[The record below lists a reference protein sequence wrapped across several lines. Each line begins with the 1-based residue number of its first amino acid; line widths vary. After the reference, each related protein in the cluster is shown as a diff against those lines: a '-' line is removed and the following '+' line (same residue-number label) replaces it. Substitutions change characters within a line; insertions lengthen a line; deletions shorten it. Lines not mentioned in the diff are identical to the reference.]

1 MKRMAKRKMV
11 QEVLKIMK
19 SKEYIRNIGI
29 VAHIDH
35 GKTTLTDS
43 LLAGAGLL
51 SPSLAGQVKALD
63 YLEEEQ
69 RRGITIKTANI
80 SLLYGWKNDHYVV
93 NLIDTPGHVDFSGK
107 VTRALRA
114 IDGVVVVVDAVEEI
128 MVQTETVTR
137 QALEERV
144 KPILFINKVDR
155 LIRELKLPP
164 EKIRE
169 KFERI
174 IRNFNTLI
182 ENFGE
187 EAFKKGWRV
196 NPENGSVIFGSALH
210 KWGFTIPSINKSG
223 LKFKDIMKCYK
234 EGKIDQLQNLL
245 PLHEAILSAIVKHL
259 PNPIVAQKYR
269 IPKIWHGNLES
280 EVGQAMLNCDDKGP
294 LTFCVTKI
302 ILDPHAKL
310 VATGRIFSGTIKEGQ
325 EVYLLN
331 ARKFHRIQQVGMY
344 MGAIREIVKEIP
356 AGNIAAII
364 GPEELKSGETVVE
377 LGYETKM
384 IPFEEIKYITE
395 PVVTLTVE
403 PKKPQYLQKMIE
415 LMKKLSIQDPNLSV
429 SINEETGE
437 YLLSGIGELHLEIA
451 IKELEK
457 SGLEI
462 ITSKPIV
469 VYRETVKTK
478 GGPVFVNSIN
488 DLNSVTLLVEPLE
501 EDVLNILLEKHSI
514 REEENNRI
522 TRLLAKKMKQYLKN
536 ANEIWA
542 IEKHGN
548 LLIYAGQEDE
558 EILDVKNSVITG
570 FKWACES
577 GPLCG
582 EPLRGLKVI
591 IQELNIHKN
600 PEMRDSSQIIP
611 MIKNAIFKAIL
622 SDTPTILEPIYKIQI
637 RTPPET
643 VGNILSVLA
652 QRRGNVLK
660 VEQRGFDTLI
670 TAKIPVKE
678 SFGLATEL
686 RSKTSGRSFWQM
698 QFSSWEE
705 PPDNVA
711 KQIIEEVKERK
722 GIKTTN
728 I

>member
-1 MKRMAKRKMV
+1 VTKRKMV

-19 SKEYIRNIGI
+19 SKERIRNIGI
-29 VAHIDH
+29 IAHIDH

-51 SPSLAGQVKALD
+51 SLSLAGQVRALD

-80 SLLYGWKNDHYVV
+80 SLLYEWRNDSYVV
-93 NLIDTPGHVDFSGK
+93 NLIDTPGHVDFSGR

-114 IDGVVVVVDAVEEI
+114 IDGVMVVVDAVEEI

-155 LIRELKLPP
+155 LIRELKLSP

-174 IRNFNTLI
+174 IRNFNNLI

-187 EAFKKGWRV
+187 GPFKKRWKV
-196 NPENGSVIFGSALH
+196 KPENETVIFGSALH

-223 LKFKDIMKCYK
+223 LKFKDIIKYYQ
-234 EGKIDQLQNLL
+234 EGKINQLQDLF
-245 PLHEAILSAIVKHL
+245 PLHEAILSAIVKNL
-259 PNPIVAQKYR
+259 PNPKAAQKYR

-294 LTFCVTKI
+294 LTLCITKI
-302 ILDPHAKL
+302 IIDPHAKL
-310 VATGRIFSGTIKEGQ
+310 VATGRIFSGIIREGQ
-325 EVYLLN
+325 EVYLMN
-331 ARKFHRIQQVGMY
+331 ARKPHRIQQVGMY

-356 AGNIAAII
+356 AGNIGAII
-364 GPEELKSGETVVE
+364 GPEELKSGETIVE

-384 IPFEEIKYITE
+384 APFEEIKYITE
-395 PVVTLTVE
+395 PVVTLTIE
-403 PKKPQYLQKMIE
+403 PQKPQYLQKMLE
-415 LMKKLSIQDPNLSV
+415 SMKKLSIQDPNLSV

-457 SGLEI
+457 LGLEI

-469 VYRETVKTK
+469 VYRETIKTK
-478 GGPVFVNSIN
+478 GGPVFVDSIN
-488 DLNSVTLLVEPLE
+488 ELNSVTLVVEPLE
-501 EDVLNILLEKHSI
+501 EEILNVLLEKIPI
-514 REEENNRI
+514 REEEDKKIIRVL
-522 TRLLAKKMKQYLKN
+522 TRKMKQYLKDVN
-536 ANEIWA
+536 KIWG

-548 LLIYAGQEDE
+548 LLIYTGQENE
-558 EILDVKNSVITG
+558 EILAAKNSVVTG

-591 IQELNIHKN
+591 ILELNVHKS
-600 PEMRDSSQIIP
+600 PEMRDPSQIIP
-611 MIKNAIFKAIL
+611 MIRNAVFKAIL
-622 SDTPTILEPIYKIQI
+622 SDTPTILEPIYEVQI

-643 VGNILSVLA
+643 VGNVLGVLTQRRSNILS
-652 QRRGNVLK
+652 
-660 VEQRGFDTLI
+660 VEQRGFDALI
-670 TAKIPVKE
+670 TAAIPVKE

-686 RSKTSGRSFWQM
+686 RSKTSGRAFWQM
-698 QFSSWEE
+698 QFSNWEE
-705 PPDNVA
+705 PPETVA
-711 KQIIEEVKERK
+711 KRIIKEIKERK
-722 GIKTTN
+722 GIKAS
-728 I
+728 

>member
-1 MKRMAKRKMV
+1 MAKRKMV
-11 QEVLKIMK
+11 EEALKIMK
-19 SKEYIRNIGI
+19 MKDRIRNIGI
-29 VAHIDH
+29 IAHIDH

-51 SPSLAGQVKALD
+51 SPTLAGQVRALD
-63 YLEEEQ
+63 YMEEEQ

-80 SLLYGWKNDHYVV
+80 SLLYKWENEHYVI

-114 IDGVVVVVDAVEEI
+114 IDGVIVVVDAVEEI

-155 LIRELKLPP
+155 LIKELKLSP
-164 EKIRE
+164 EKIRG

-187 EAFKKGWRV
+187 DLFKKKWKIK
-196 NPENGSVIFGSALH
+196 PENGSVIFGSALH
-210 KWGFTIPSINKSG
+210 KWGFTIPLIDESG
-223 LKFKDIMKCYK
+223 LRFKDIVKCYQ
-234 EGKIDQLQNLL
+234 EGKAEELQNLL
-245 PLHEAILSAIVKHL
+245 PLHEAVLNAVIKHL
-259 PNPIVAQKYR
+259 PNPIMAQKYR

-280 EVGQAMLNCDDKGP
+280 EIGQAMLNCDEKGP
-294 LTFCVTKI
+294 LTLCITKI
-302 ILDPHAKL
+302 VIDPHAKL
-310 VATGRIFSGTIKEGQ
+310 VATGRIFSGTIKEGR
-325 EVYLLN
+325 EVYLVN
-331 ARKFHRIQQVGMY
+331 ARKPYRIQQVGMY

-364 GPEELKSGETVVE
+364 GPEELKSGETIVE
-377 LGYETKM
+377 AGYETKM
-384 IPFEEIKYITE
+384 IPFEEIRYITE
-395 PVVTLTVE
+395 PVVTVTIE

-415 LMKKLSIQDPNLSV
+415 LMRKLSIQDPNLSV

-478 GGPVFVNSIN
+478 GGPVVVNSIN
-488 DLNSVTLLVEPLE
+488 DLNSVILVVEPLE
-501 EDVLNILLEKHSI
+501 EKVLSLLLEKHFTREGENERII
-514 REEENNRI
+514 RTL
-522 TRLLAKKMKQYLKN
+522 TRKMKEYLRNVNK
-536 ANEIWA
+536 IWA
-542 IEKHGN
+542 VENHGN
-548 LLIYAGQEDE
+548 LLIYVGQENE
-558 EILDVKNSVITG
+558 EVLDAKNSVTTG

-591 IQELNIHKN
+591 IRELNLHKN
-600 PEMRDSSQIIP
+600 PEARDPSQIIP
-611 MIKNAIFKAIL
+611 MIKKAIFKAIL
-622 SDTPTILEPIYKIQI
+622 QDNPTILEPIYKIQI
-637 RTPPET
+637 RTPPDT
-643 VGNILSVLA
+643 VGNVLSVLTKRRGNILS
-652 QRRGNVLK
+652 

-670 TAKIPVKE
+670 TAILPVKE

-686 RSKTSGRSFWQM
+686 RSKTSGRAFWQM

-705 PPDNVA
+705 PPENVA
-711 KQIIEEVKERK
+711 KQIIEEVRELK
-722 GIKTTN
+722 GIKTE
-728 I
+728 

>member
-1 MKRMAKRKMV
+1 MAKRKMV
-11 QEVLKIMK
+11 EEVLKIMK
-19 SKEYIRNIGI
+19 MKDRIRNIGI
-29 VAHIDH
+29 IAHIDH

-51 SPSLAGQVKALD
+51 SPTLAGQVRALD
-63 YLEEEQ
+63 YMEEEQ

-80 SLLYGWKNDHYVV
+80 SLLYKWENEHYVI

-114 IDGVVVVVDAVEEI
+114 IDGVIVVVDAVEEI

-155 LIRELKLPP
+155 LIRELKLSP
-164 EKIRE
+164 EKIRG

-187 EAFKKGWRV
+187 DLFKKKWKV
-196 NPENGSVIFGSALH
+196 KPENGSVIFGSALH
-210 KWGFTIPSINKSG
+210 KWGFTIPSIDESG
-223 LKFKDIMKCYK
+223 LRFKDIVKCYQ
-234 EGKIDQLQNLL
+234 EGKVEELQNLL
-245 PLHEAILSAIVKHL
+245 PLHEAVLSAIIKHL
-259 PNPIVAQKYR
+259 PNPIIAQKYR

-280 EVGQAMLNCDDKGP
+280 EIGQAMLNCDEKGP
-294 LTFCVTKI
+294 LTLCITKI
-302 ILDPHAKL
+302 VIDPHAKL

-325 EVYLLN
+325 EVYLVN
-331 ARKFHRIQQVGMY
+331 ARKPYRIQQVGMY

-364 GPEELKSGETVVE
+364 GPEELKSGETIVE
-377 LGYETKM
+377 AGYETKM

-395 PVVTLTVE
+395 PVVTVTIE

-415 LMKKLSIQDPNLSV
+415 LMRKLSIQDPNLSV

-478 GGPVFVNSIN
+478 GGPVVVNSIN
-488 DLNSVTLLVEPLE
+488 DLNSVILVVEPLE
-501 EDVLNILLEKHSI
+501 EKVLSLLLEKHFTREGENKKII
-514 REEENNRI
+514 RTL
-522 TRLLAKKMKQYLKN
+522 TRKMKEYLRGVNK
-536 ANEIWA
+536 IWA
-542 IEKHGN
+542 VENHGN
-548 LLIYAGQEDE
+548 LLIYVGQENE
-558 EILDVKNSVITG
+558 EVLDAKNSVITG

-591 IQELNIHKN
+591 IQELNLHKN
-600 PEMRDSSQIIP
+600 PEVRDPSQIIP
-611 MIKNAIFKAIL
+611 MIKKAIFKAIL
-622 SDTPTILEPIYKIQI
+622 QDNPTILEPIYKIQI
-637 RTPPET
+637 RTPPDT
-643 VGNILSVLA
+643 VGNAVSYTHL
-652 QRRGNVLK
+652 
-660 VEQRGFDTLI
+660 TLPTKRI
-670 TAKIPVKE
+670 V
-678 SFGLATEL
+678 
-686 RSKTSGRSFWQM
+686 
-698 QFSSWEE
+698 
-705 PPDNVA
+705 
-711 KQIIEEVKERK
+711 
-722 GIKTTN
+722 
-728 I
+728 

>member
-1 MKRMAKRKMV
+1 MAKRKMV
-11 QEVLKIMK
+11 EKVLKIMK
-19 SKEYIRNIGI
+19 RKDRIRNIGI
-29 VAHIDH
+29 IAHIDH

-51 SPSLAGQVKALD
+51 SPTLAGQVRALD
-63 YLEEEQ
+63 YMEEEQ

-80 SLLYGWKNDHYVV
+80 SLLYKWENEHYVI

-114 IDGVVVVVDAVEEI
+114 IDGVIVVVDAVEEI

-164 EKIRE
+164 EKIRG

-174 IRNFNTLI
+174 IRNFNALI

-187 EAFKKGWRV
+187 DLFKKKWKV
-196 NPENGSVIFGSALH
+196 KPENGSVIFGSALH
-210 KWGFTIPSINKSG
+210 KWGFTISSIDESG
-223 LKFKDIMKCYK
+223 LRFKDIVKCYQ
-234 EGKIDQLQNLL
+234 EGKVDVLQNLL
-245 PLHEAILSAIVKHL
+245 PLHEAVLNAIIKHL
-259 PNPIVAQKYR
+259 PNPIIAQKYR
-269 IPKIWHGNLES
+269 IPKIWCGNLES
-280 EVGQAMLNCDDKGP
+280 EIGQAMLNCDEKGP
-294 LTFCVTKI
+294 LTLCITKI
-302 ILDPHAKL
+302 VIDPHAKL

-325 EVYLLN
+325 EVYLAN
-331 ARKFHRIQQVGMY
+331 ARKPYRIQQVGMY

-364 GPEELKSGETVVE
+364 GPEELKSGETIVE
-377 LGYETKM
+377 AGYETKM

-395 PVVTLTVE
+395 PVVTVTIE
-403 PKKPQYLQKMIE
+403 PKKPRYLQKMIE
-415 LMKKLSIQDPNLSV
+415 LMRKLSIQDPNLSV

-469 VYRETVKTK
+469 VYRETVKAK
-478 GGPVFVNSIN
+478 GGPVVIKSIN
-488 DLNSVTLLVEPLE
+488 DLNSVILVVEPLE
-501 EDVLNILLEKHSI
+501 EKALSLLLENHFTRKGENKKNI
-514 REEENNRI
+514 RTLPRKIKE
-522 TRLLAKKMKQYLKN
+522 YLRDVNK
-536 ANEIWA
+536 IWA
-542 IEKHGN
+542 VENHGN
-548 LLIYAGQEDE
+548 LLIYVGQENE
-558 EILDVKNSVITG
+558 EVLDAKNSVIIG

-591 IQELNIHKN
+591 IQELNLHKN
-600 PEMRDSSQIIP
+600 PEVRDPSQIIP
-611 MIKNAIFKAIL
+611 MIKKAIFKAIL
-622 SDTPTILEPIYKIQI
+622 QDNPTILEPIYKIQI
-637 RTPPET
+637 RTPPNT
-643 VGNILSVLA
+643 LGNVLSVLTKRRGNIL
-652 QRRGNVLK
+652 N
-660 VEQRGFDTLI
+660 VEQRGFDALI
-670 TAKIPVKE
+670 TAILPVKE

-686 RSKTSGRSFWQM
+686 RSKTSGRAFWQM

-705 PPDNVA
+705 PPENVA
-711 KQIIEEVKERK
+711 KQIIEEVRERK
-722 GIKTTN
+722 GIKTE
-728 I
+728 